1 MIKIKQNN
9 YILVKIKFSFCF
21 KSFLCCLDVCQEKN
35 SIEDTLRSKFEYELK
50 IKLDDLHR
58 IFEQDKQ
65 IIQRKYNQDFEQQSK
80 EFLQEIDRINIK
92 HEKQIIELNNEL
104 DGLRTNDDTKNRL
117 VYVEKEFE
125 QLKHDYYDLN
135 IKQSE
140 LLKTCSILE
149 NENINLLNSIQRIE
163 EEKFQLTEYQ
173 KQTDQ
178 NQINLKENIE
188 SLQLHIKN
196 YENVINQYE
205 EYRIKLENNLQKIT
219 QQRDSNKVELRLTK
233 EMLTNKEDDYN
244 QLKIHFEQSEKR
256 LQNHQEQFRQYE
268 TTINDLERQIQSNT
282 ISHYSGRFKF

>member
-1 MIKIKQNN
+1 
-9 YILVKIKFSFCF
+9 LVKIKFSFCF